1 MKKRKFVA
9 LVFGCIFCLAV
20 GAYFVTHLVLG
31 AKNIKIDTNDIG
43 KIKYVDKNGNS
54 IFAGTG
60 AIVFNMPVEV
70 GSVKIENDIA
80 KITVRDYCI
89 VRAPAHGVVIF
100 AEGGKVVI
108 DHGNNTSTQIEGLD
122 TLGVQQNEEV
132 FAGKPLGATTK
143 EIEFSVRVDDI
154 PVGMKWILN
163 EVENAEQN

>member
-1 MKKRKFVA
+1 M
-9 LVFGCIFCLAV
+9 
-20 GAYFVTHLVLG
+20 
-31 AKNIKIDTNDIG
+31 
-43 KIKYVDKNGNS
+43 
-54 IFAGTG
+54 
-60 AIVFNMPVEV
+60 
-70 GSVKIENDIA
+70 
-80 KITVRDYCI
+80 
-89 VRAPAHGVVIF
+89 IF